1 MDDDKEYVAELRFG
15 VTTDTG
21 DLDGN
26 ILELKPVKITEGD
39 LKEALKQFTGNINQV
54 PPMYS
59 AVRHKGKKLY
69 ELARQGITVERK
81 ARTVKIYSIDLM
93 DFSLESAIVKVA
105 CSKGT
110 YIRTLCED
118 IGKVLGCGACLSCL
132 IRTSSGMFKIQNS
145 FTLEEI
151 EHAVMSCNL
160 SEIMLPVDKFCSNF
174 PK

>member
-1 MDDDKEYVAELRFG
+1 MKGVINVLKAPGMTSHDVINFLRKLLRVKKIGHSGTLDPAAAGVLPVFVGKATKAIEFFMDDDKEYVAELRFG

-105 CSKGT
+105 
-110 YIRTLCED
+110 
-118 IGKVLGCGACLSCL
+118 
-132 IRTSSGMFKIQNS
+132 
-145 FTLEEI
+145 
-151 EHAVMSCNL
+151 
-160 SEIMLPVDKFCSNF
+160 
-174 PK
+174 